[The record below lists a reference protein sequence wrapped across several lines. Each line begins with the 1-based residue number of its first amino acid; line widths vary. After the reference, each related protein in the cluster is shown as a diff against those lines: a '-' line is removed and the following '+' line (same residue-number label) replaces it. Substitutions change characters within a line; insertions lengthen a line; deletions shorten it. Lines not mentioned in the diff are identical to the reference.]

1 MSSGGSPLPGRPN
14 MPGLGAGK
22 PRDQPGASPGKCR
35 IARYG
40 HPGNGITISRGT
52 ERISPQPEGSFFTA
66 GGDADMLGGEGFLMT
81 DDNKRNIVYFE
92 GETMRGL
99 YEAIDTWQETERK
112 RLASLSVQVCDGKYC
127 AIAVTNPTEVVIV
140 HGREE
145 YQATVTDDG
154 QLEIVICHGNE
165 AGQAT
170 VDKEGNLWV
179 LDD

>member
-1 MSSGGSPLPGRPN
+1 MGTDARLGSPGI
-14 MPGLGAGK
+14 
-22 PRDQPGASPGKCR
+22 SHES
-35 IARYG
+35 ARVNAESAVSG
-40 HPGNGITISRGT
+40 TRANGIAISRGT
-52 ERISPQPEGSFFTA
+52 ERISPQPGGSFFTA
-66 GGDADMLGGEGFLMT
+66 GGDADMLGGKGVVIM

-140 HGREE
+140 HGSEE

-154 QLEIVICHGNE
+154 RLEIVICDGSE
-165 AGQAT
+165 EYQAT
-170 VDKEGNLWV
+170 VEKNGNLWV
-179 LDD
+179 RDD

>member
-1 MSSGGSPLPGRPN
+1 
-14 MPGLGAGK
+14 
-22 PRDQPGASPGKCR
+22 
-35 IARYG
+35 
-40 HPGNGITISRGT
+40 
-52 ERISPQPEGSFFTA
+52 
-66 GGDADMLGGEGFLMT
+66 MT

-140 HGREE
+140 QGRGPGE
-145 YQATVTDDG
+145 ATVTDVG
-154 QLEIVICHGNE
+154 QLEIVICHGSE
-165 AGQAT
+165 EYQAT

-179 LDD
+179 RDD